1 LNPLLFVKSLS
12 KKGYPMRKY
21 MKDAA
26 PAIRV
31 RKNFSA
37 ATISGEGVHT
47 KTKDGLE
54 YSSYVIYSYRTPIAI
69 FRKGQWY
76 ETNERFSQ
84 TTSTQQSAIRVIL
97 KEAGINNL
105 VTLSPAV
112 FAAQLRELGI

>member
-1 LNPLLFVKSLS
+1 
-12 KKGYPMRKY
+12 MRKY

-54 YSSYVIYSYRTPIAI
+54 FDMSSYVIYSYRTPIAI

-76 ETNERFSQ
+76 ETDERFSQ

-105 VTLSPAV
+105 VTLSPAM
-112 FAAQLRELGI
+112 FAAQLRQIGI